1 VKQKRKYTEEF
12 KREAVRMATAPGSHA
27 SAVAKALGMPASAL
41 YRWVEQAKKG
51 ALKAKESEP
60 GETLEQEVRR
70 LRREVSRLEE
80 ERAFIK
86 KAAAFFA
93 KESM

>member
-1 VKQKRKYTEEF
+1 MRKYTEEF
-12 KREAVRMATAPGSHA
+12 RREAVRMALAPGA
-27 SAVAKALGMPASAL
+27 SALKVAKALGVVPGTL
-41 YRWVEQAKKG
+41 YRWVDAAKRG
-51 ALKAKESEP
+51 APKPKESEP

-70 LRREVSRLEE
+70 LRREVARLED

>member
-1 VKQKRKYTEEF
+1 MALAP
-12 KREAVRMATAPGSHA
+12 EANA
-27 SAVAKALGMPASAL
+27 SAVAKALGVVPGTL
-41 YRWVEQAKKG
+41 YYWLEVAKKG
-51 ALKAKESEP
+51 AGKAKESDP

-70 LRREVSRLEE
+70 LRREVARLED